1 MFRDLWNDKVATVE
15 SRSAAMRQ
23 DLGLITRKVDQ
34 LLGRLV
40 ETTSET
46 VVAAYEKKIA
56 EFEKEKLLL
65 SDSLARGSKP
75 MKTFGDTYRTAF
87 EFLANPLRLWHSPEL
102 ADRRAVLR
110 LVFSEKLPYDRK
122 TGYRT
127 AQVTAPFRFLG
138 DSVMKKG
145 LVEQNGIEPSTSCM
159 PCKRS
164 PN

>member
-1 MFRDLWNDKVATVE
+1 M
-15 SRSAAMRQ
+15 SMRQ
-23 DLGLITRKVDQ
+23 DLALITHKVDQ

-40 ETTSET
+40 ETTSDS

-56 EFEKEKLLL
+56 EFEREKLLL
-65 SDSLARGSKP
+65 SDNLARGGKP
-75 MKTFGDTYRTAF
+75 LKTFGETYRTAF
-87 EFLANPLRLWHSPEL
+87 EFLANPLKLWHSPEL

-138 DSVMKKG
+138 DSMMKEG
-145 LVEQNGIEPSTSCM
+145 LVGPPGLEPGTR
-159 PCKRS
+159 PL
-164 PN
+164 